1 MQNESQ
7 TNSRLAEEIRDFKKK
22 RKAII
27 LAHNYQIP
35 EVQDIADF
43 LGDSLELSQKAA
55 QTDAKVI
62 VFCGVR
68 FMAETAAVLSPQKRV
83 LIPDVQAGC
92 PLADM
97 LTVKDLRSLKESHPG
112 ATVLCYVN
120 TSAVIKAESD
130 VCCTSA
136 NADRIVK
143 ALKSKSE
150 IIFVPDRHLADYA
163 SRRADKDLIVWN
175 GHCPVHI
182 GISGEDVLRQKRT
195 HPAAKV
201 IVHPECTREVIDLAD
216 GVFSTSGMGKYAK
229 ETEAKEIIVATE
241 NGFLYR
247 LAKKNPDKKFYPAC
261 EKAVCAD
268 MKLITL
274 KKVLWALKNMQF
286 EVKIPPQIQKKA
298 KQALG
303 RMLEIT

>member
-1 MQNESQ
+1 MQ
-7 TNSRLAEEIRDFKKK
+7 RLAEEIWDLKKR

-55 QTDAKVI
+55 QTDAEVI

-83 LIPDVQAGC
+83 LIPDMQAGC

-97 LTVKDLRSLKESHPG
+97 ITVKDLRSLKEKHPA
-112 ATVLCYVN
+112 ATVVCYVN

-143 ALKSKSE
+143 ALKNESE

-163 SRRADKDLIVWN
+163 SRRADKDLIIWD

-182 GISGEDVLRQKRT
+182 GISVQDILRQKKA
-195 HPAAKV
+195 HPTTKV
-201 IVHPECTREVIDLAD
+201 IVHPECISEVIDLAD

-229 ETEAKEIIVATE
+229 ETEAKEIIIGTE

-247 LAKKNPDKKFYPAC
+247 LRKENPDKNFYPAC
-261 EKAVCAD
+261 DEAICPD

-274 KKVLWALKNMQF
+274 EKVLWALKNMQS
-286 EVKIPPQIQKKA
+286 EVKVPLQIQKRA

>member
-1 MQNESQ
+1 MQNKKQ
-7 TNSRLAEEIRDFKKK
+7 VNAKLVEEIWDFKK
-22 RKAII
+22 RRSAII

-55 QTDAKVI
+55 QTDAEVI
-62 VFCGVR
+62 LFCGVR
-68 FMAETAAVLSPQKRV
+68 FMAETAAVLSSQKRV
-83 LIPDVQAGC
+83 LIPDMQAGC

-97 LTVKDLRSLKESHPG
+97 ITVKDLRNLKKKHPE
-112 ATVLCYVN
+112 ATVVCYVN
-120 TSAVIKAESD
+120 TPAVIKAESD

-136 NADRIVK
+136 NADRIIK
-143 ALKSKSE
+143 ALKNESE
-150 IIFVPDRHLADYA
+150 IIFVPDKHLAAYA
-163 SRRADKDLIVWN
+163 SRRAGKDLIIWD

-182 GISGEDVLRQKRT
+182 GISAEDILRQKKA
-195 HPAAKV
+195 HPTAKV
-201 IVHPECTREVIDLAD
+201 IVHPECTAEVIDLAD

-229 ETEAKEIIVATE
+229 ETSAKEMIVGTE

-247 LAKKNPDKKFYPAC
+247 LAKENPDKKFYPASKLAIC
-261 EKAVCAD
+261 PD

-274 KKVLWALKNMQF
+274 EKVLWSLKNMQY
-286 EVKIPPQIQKKA
+286 EVKVPPPIQKRA